1 MRIRRVLV
9 TGASGFTGRYVVP
22 ALKNAGFTP
31 CVLHANL
38 CDVDAL
44 KAEVLSLKP
53 EAVLHLAGLSYVGH
67 GNPADFY
74 HVNLIGTL
82 QLLKAVEAAG
92 SIFGPVVLASS
103 ANIYGNIYQ
112 DESIEESFL
121 PHPLN
126 DYAVSKYAMEKMAAL
141 WRKRLPITIVRP
153 FNYTGI
159 GQSEDFVVPKI
170 VAAFRQRKPVI
181 HLGNTDVSR
190 DFSDV
195 RDIARWYVELLRKD
209 ISDEIINFCTGK
221 TVSIVDIIN
230 YCAELCNYN
239 IVICSDDK
247 MKRKNELMS
256 LCGSRLRLEQ
266 LLGDSATVR
275 YGLRDTLQWMLL

>member
-1 MRIRRVLV
+1 MRVRRVLV
-9 TGASGFTGRYVVP
+9 TGASGFTGRYVLP

-31 CVLHANL
+31 CVLHADL

-44 KAEVLSLKP
+44 KAEVISLKP

-92 SIFGPVVLASS
+92 SISGPVVLASS
-103 ANIYGNIYQ
+103 ANIYGNSYQ
-112 DESIEESFL
+112 DEAVRESFL

-126 DYAVSKYAMEKMAAL
+126 DYAVSKYAMEEMAAL
-141 WRKRLPITIVRP
+141 WRERLPITIVRP

-159 GQSEDFVVPKI
+159 GQSENFVVPKI
-170 VAAFRQRKPVI
+170 VAAFRQRRPVI

-195 RDIARWYVELLRKD
+195 RDIARWYVEVLRKG
-209 ISDEIINFCTGK
+209 ISGAIINFCTGK
-221 TVSIVDIIN
+221 TVSIIDIIN
-230 YCAELCNYN
+230 YCAELCNHN
-239 IVICSDDK
+239 IVIRNDNK
-247 MKRKNELMS
+247 MRRRNELIN
-256 LCGSRLRLEQ
+256 LCGSRLHLEQ
-266 LLGDSATVR
+266 LLGDGATVR
-275 YGLRDTLQWMLL
+275 YGLQDTLKWMLL